1 MSLTLNNAI
10 PFVPE
15 NTIDPAAGLNE
26 AINIID
32 LITQCHVLS
41 IGTNAPPTSPAEGD
55 RHIVGTSPSGEW
67 AGKAGQIARFENG
80 AWFFH
85 PARLVLCEADKKLH
99 GRFSSG
105 WQALT

>member
-26 AINIID
+26 AVNIID
-32 LITQCHVLS
+32 LLLQCYVLT
-41 IGTNAPPTSPAEGD
+41 IGSNAPPASPNEGD
-55 RHIVGTSPSGEW
+55 RHIVGSSPSGAW
-67 AGKAGQIARFENG
+67 AGKAKQLARFENG
-80 AWFFH
+80 GWTFN
-85 PARLVLCEADKKLH
+85 PARLALCEADKKLH
-99 GRFSSG
+99 GRFSTG